1 MNNAYMIRQ
10 DGKLIPVTVHIYG
23 STDDPEET
31 LYAAEWLY
39 DNTTNQ
45 ATRSLVVDLL
55 ASYAHDLDP
64 DVTLNEIESTLVY
77 QIKHLPYKTVSESFV
92 KSLNFSNA
100 KMYDDLQSINLAV
113 NDALNQEFLRA
124 RYGGMYDTDNPGGGE
139 MYFRISSVGFDW
151 FPIIWTFVYDNK
163 RQISSVTVLKDPEAT
178 GRSNSYLR
186 HGSEIINHMPTDD
199 FINLSGTPVLDKRTV
214 DVTDVLPNMNAIR
227 RHERLRHLHA
237 KDSTFSKVGSKS

>member
-23 STDDPEET
+23 ATDDPEET

-39 DNTTNQ
+39 ANTASQ

-55 ASYAHDLDP
+55 ASYAHNLDP
-64 DVTLNEIESTLVY
+64 DVTLNEIEPTLVY

-124 RYGGMYDTDNPGGGE
+124 RYGGKYDSDNPAGGE

-151 FPIIWTFVYDNK
+151 FPIIWTFVYDNR

-178 GRSNSYLR
+178 GQSNAYLR
-186 HGSEIINHMPTDD
+186 HGSEVIKHMPTDE
-199 FINLSGTPVLDKRTV
+199 FINLSGRPVLDKRTV
-214 DVTDVLPNMNAIR
+214 DVTDVLPNMNANR
-227 RHERLRHLHA
+227 RHNRLLHLHA
-237 KDSTFSKVGSKS
+237 KDSAFSKVGSKS